1 MLKRAHATDRSCVKE
16 VPSTLLG
23 SRDYEAHSLGAYGK
37 PKEPDPTLLHPA
49 QITTSRLTSA
59 EFATPP
65 AGTYPMVP
73 ISGFLGLPREL
84 RDIVYE
90 LVATGEQSLVVKTE
104 PPTANRCQLA
114 SRSRL
119 ILTCKQLHNE
129 YLENLLAN
137 VLKPGNCIKIGVTVT
152 DCDFTR
158 AFEFFCQLTPPQRI
172 ATLNMVDLEIKLVFR
187 EPE

>member
-1 MLKRAHATDRSCVKE
+1 
-16 VPSTLLG
+16 
-23 SRDYEAHSLGAYGK
+23 
-37 PKEPDPTLLHPA
+37 
-49 QITTSRLTSA
+49 
-59 EFATPP
+59 
-65 AGTYPMVP
+65 MVP

-158 AFEFFCQLTPPQRI
+158 AFEFFCQLKPPQRI
-172 ATLNMVDLEIKLVFR
+172 ATENMVDLEIKLVFR